1 MVVKIAGIKV
11 DQYLKNHAV
20 PAVISCFSVNAVL
33 SGNHADGIRGFW
45 ILLCRKKKK
54 KKRKQRLT
62 ALNTHLLLWKEVV
75 LMDYFLAINN
85 RQLGICLRMLFADGI
100 QGHVETVLN
109 EKDKIEFHIRIDTS
123 EEIFEKLNERYEI
136 LIS

>member
-1 MVVKIAGIKV
+1 MTKHSCQNCRYKSRSV
-11 DQYLKNHAV
+11 LKE
-20 PAVISCFSVNAVL
+20 PCSTGSYQLFFSKRCFVWKPRRWYQRFLDIIMS
-33 SGNHADGIRGFW
+33 
-45 ILLCRKKKK
+45 K

>member
-1 MVVKIAGIKV
+1 
-11 DQYLKNHAV
+11 
-20 PAVISCFSVNAVL
+20 
-33 SGNHADGIRGFW
+33 
-45 ILLCRKKKK
+45 
-54 KKRKQRLT
+54 
-62 ALNTHLLLWKEVV
+62 
-75 LMDYFLAINN
+75 MDYFLAINN